1 MKKKKNRSIN
11 IVTLGC
17 SKNLVDS
24 ERLSKQLQNS
34 NFTITQ
40 DSNESSDVVVINTC
54 GFINDAKEESINTIL
69 NFIEAKKQKRIQKIF
84 VMGCLSE
91 RYKTDLADE
100 LHEVDGF
107 YGVADLEQIVSDLG
121 ADYKK
126 ELLGERVLSTPSHY
140 AYLKIS
146 EGCNRNCSFCAI
158 PLIRGKQISKP
169 IEELLE
175 EARNLVAAGV
185 KEILLIAQDL
195 TYYGVDL
202 YKESKLTELVDR
214 LSMIPELEWIRLH
227 YTYPIHF
234 SDELLALINDRPNI
248 CKYVDIPLQHV
259 SDHILKSMKRGVSGD
274 EQRKLVKRIKE
285 LVPNVAIRTT
295 MIVGYPGETKADFE
309 ELKDF
314 IKEIKFDRLGVFT
327 YSPEEDTSAFDLKDD
342 VSEELKTQR
351 MEELMEIQ
359 EQISL
364 KLNEQKIG
372 QTFKVL
378 IDSQEGNYFIGRT
391 EFDSPE
397 VDNEVLIPAKSDL
410 KIGEF
415 YEVRI
420 TSASPFDLYAELN
433 K

>member
-17 SKNLVDS
+17 SKNIVDS

-169 IEELLE
+169 IEELLK
-175 EARNLVAAGV
+175 EAKSLVVAGV

-234 SDELLALINDRPNI
+234 SDELLALINDRSNV

-259 SDHILKSMKRGVSGD
+259 SDHILKSMKRGIGGD

-327 YSPEEDTSAFDLKDD
+327 YSPEEDTSAFELKDD
-342 VSEELKTQR
+342 ISEELKTQR

-397 VDNEVLIPAKSDL
+397 VDNEVLIPAKTDL

>member
-17 SKNLVDS
+17 SKNIVDS

-146 EGCNRNCSFCAI
+146 EGCSRNCSFCAI

-169 IEELLE
+169 IEELLK
-175 EARNLVAAGV
+175 EAKSLVVAGV

-234 SDELLALINDRPNI
+234 SDELLALINDRPNV

-327 YSPEEDTSAFDLKDD
+327 YSPEEDTSAFELKDD
-342 VSEELKTQR
+342 ISEELKTQR

-364 KLNEQKIG
+364 ELNEQKIG

-397 VDNEVLIPAKSDL
+397 VDNEVLIPAKTDL